1 VAATLDLNAEEG
13 VQVMTKPHYKVLPG
27 EGPTWRIY
35 DNWKDAIVKNVST
48 RKEARRIVKG
58 LNDGWIKE
66 EELT

>member
-1 VAATLDLNAEEG
+1 
-13 VQVMTKPHYKVLPG
+13 MTKPHYKVLPG